1 MMKKFLT
8 VFISLLMASATLAA
22 SDKEE
27 AKVAD
32 KAEAKAFDRGVGKM
46 NSVFIPKGYIGG
58 GFTFS
63 YKTYDLGKSA
73 DDVGY
78 SMLFSLL
85 SGINGDMHTLGIS
98 PSVSYFLLDNFS
110 VGARFDYSRTNLNVG
125 NLGLSLGDLASL
137 SIQDYHMLK
146 NMYSTAVTARYYM
159 PIANSKRIAM
169 FGEVRLG
176 FDVGQSVSYQ
186 TKDGNNFGTFQSIY
200 GGGLNVV
207 PGLCV
212 FATNEVCVE
221 VAVGVLGINYQY
233 VKQVTNLV
241 DESAMQQSGANFK
254 INPLSIS
261 LGISFYIPVNVA
273 GRSSAG
279 KSAASRAPKQKVV
292 LNAAPATEPVVVP
305 AEEQKAEPAKT
316 KKLFNFGQKPKDGK
330 DVPDKNT
337 KVKETKEPE
346 EPKVK
351 ESKEMNEQKVEET
364 EQKESKETV
373 EVNEEEVNEE
383 EVNEEEVNEEEIN
396 EGGNK

>member
-1 MMKKFLT
+1 
-8 VFISLLMASATLAA
+8 MASATLAA

-32 KAEAKAFDRGVGKM
+32 QAEAKAFDRGVGKM

-241 DESAMQQSGANFK
+241 DESVMQQSGANFK

-261 LGISFYIPVNVA
+261 LGMSFYIPVNVA

-292 LNAAPATEPVVVP
+292 LNAAPATESVVVP

-337 KVKETKEPE
+337 KVKGAKEPE

-383 EVNEEEVNEEEIN
+383 EVNEEEIN